1 MHETYTDAQTHEWVQ
16 RECPVAGIGCVD
28 CKQPLI
34 DAVLAEQAQIRER
47 AEPYERDKAMLV
59 KVIEQGNERA
69 REVAQNTMAQVRD
82 SVGTHYDA
90 L

>member
-1 MHETYTDAQTHEWVQ
+1 
-16 RECPVAGIGCVD
+16 VAGIGCVD

-34 DAVLAEQAQIRER
+34 DAVLAEQALIRER
-47 AEPYERDKAMLV
+47 AEPYEKDKARLV

-69 REVAQNTMAQVRD
+69 RSVAQQTMAQVRD
-82 SVGTHYDA
+82 SVGTNYDE